1 MNDNSINELINNY
14 CSRREFVK
22 DTFTGI
28 SMVAFG
34 SFVMISQSSCSDGS
48 PTAPTNS
55 NSETSITVDLSL
67 PENNSLLTVGGT
79 LALTANELDSSGMLI
94 YRQSESTVKVYSR
107 NCTHASCTI
116 GGFSSS
122 GISSC
127 QCHGSMFDTNGN
139 VVNGPA
145 VIPLNQYSATISGN
159 IVTITQ

>member
-1 MNDNSINELINNY
+1 MNDNSISALINNY
-14 CSRREFVK
+14 CNRREFVK
-22 DTFTGI
+22 DTLTGI
-28 SMVAFG
+28 STLAFG
-34 SFVMISQSSCSDGS
+34 SFVMINQSSCSDGS

-55 NSETSITVDLSL
+55 NGEISITVNLSL
-67 PENNSLLTVGGT
+67 LENNALLTVGGT
-79 LALTANELDSSGMLI
+79 LALVANELDSSGMLM
-94 YRQSESTVKVYSR
+94 YRQSETTVKVYSR

-145 VIPLNQYSATISGN
+145 AIPLNQYSATISEN
-159 IVTITQ
+159 IVTITP